1 MATMIFARDCQCQ
14 EKRDTP
20 QNMLLIKKCS
30 IVIIILWY
38 NHFQMPLFSIRHGMA
53 HGQISVL
60 HGSKV
65 IHELLYRMG
74 KPQDLLKITED
85 KDGLIP
91 EDLHFSRRLRV

>member
-1 MATMIFARDCQCQ
+1 
-14 EKRDTP
+14 
-20 QNMLLIKKCS
+20 
-30 IVIIILWY
+30 
-38 NHFQMPLFSIRHGMA
+38 MA
-53 HGQISVL
+53 HGQITLL

-74 KPQDLLKITED
+74 KPQDLLKMKNEN

>member
-1 MATMIFARDCQCQ
+1 
-14 EKRDTP
+14 
-20 QNMLLIKKCS
+20 
-30 IVIIILWY
+30 
-38 NHFQMPLFSIRHGMA
+38 MA